1 MNAPMPSLAT
11 ADDALSQVDSFDS
24 VDAEPDEPIELTPF
38 LSLAVALL
46 YMLMADGAID
56 DHESSQLQAV
66 IGGNQDVL
74 ELAFEYVETISLDQ
88 FLKDAPALLSNEDK
102 LCILC
107 NLCDCLLA
115 DGVCE
120 QVEEELFQKICHSF
134 GYSSKSF
141 TTYYSAI
148 SLKNEKSLL
157 GPYEP
162 ELLDQE
168 VITPHLAMAAS
179 LIYMMSADG
188 DIAQEE
194 IGQLQVVIGEFENL
208 QTFAMQYV
216 RNVKMSQFC
225 SEAAS
230 VLNADQKLMI
240 LANVC
245 DCMMSDGKV
254 VEIEKRLFDN
264 LLAAFDVS
272 DKQFSSYYAPLE
284 IKNFKPFGTD
294 EEVKSLHTRKRTRK
308 KGRGSTFGMDLS
320 HKHSNAA
327 HGKREV
333 TGAANQG
340 EWQSEESQGSLSD
353 VVTRTMQENIQQ
365 VSDTFQD
372 DKDVERVSNNATE
385 KIREAVIGEVGR
397 DANLQNVQEVAALSN
412 VQKIGANGF
421 RKQQQGIGEGG
432 YSDNFQGLDFSG
444 FNLTPPNL
452 VSEVR
457 IDDLQ
462 KNIGQVHEKLNQFFP
477 KSNGRSVSAKES
489 KEKFANIRASKEVE
503 KSLSN
508 TVPVPSTTPSLPGN
522 PSVQLKPDAPQ
533 LKVSVPEVD
542 RQNKANLKNT
552 WPELNFQPVEVP
564 PSVRPTRKPIP
575 SDGMASQGTN
585 EAIEANQANQA
596 IEINQAIQANQT
608 TEVILNGYSDGPAE
622 LNEPHAS
629 QDGSLQTAAVQRQT
643 KASFG
648 RETHKPA
655 RSLKYFGMAA
665 LVIAMPLGVHGY
677 GQLYPTL
684 NCQGQTQQSRYWTTQ
699 GEPTSTSVVQ
709 ENKTSEMHKIEIR
722 RGEVYLDN
730 HRFPLYKELNQDNH
744 FAAQTP
750 VGFHGSYSSH
760 AVENMSYAFEFNA
773 ATQALRVF
781 SQSSGTRFIDGE
793 VGQMRVV
800 AVFAGQCS
808 KPWF

>member
-1 MNAPMPSLAT
+1 MNAPMSSLAT
-11 ADDALSQVDSFDS
+11 ADDALNQVDS
-24 VDAEPDEPIELTPF
+24 VDAVNAEPDEPIELTPF

-46 YMLMADGAID
+46 YMLMADGEID

-88 FLKDAPALLSNEDK
+88 FLKDAPAILSNEDK

-115 DGVCE
+115 DGVCQ
-120 QVEEELFQKICHSF
+120 QVEDELFQKICLSF

-157 GPYEP
+157 GTYDP
-162 ELLDQE
+162 EHLDQE

-194 IGQLQVVIGEFENL
+194 IGQLQVVIGEFQNL

-216 RNVKMSQFC
+216 RNIKMNQFC

-230 VLNADQKLMI
+230 VLNADQKLLI

-272 DKQFSSYYAPLE
+272 EKQFSSYYAPLE

-294 EEVKSLHTRKRTRK
+294 EEIKSLHTRKRKRN

-333 TGAANQG
+333 NGAANQG

-372 DKDVERVSNNATE
+372 EKDVERVSNNATE
-385 KIREAVIGEVGR
+385 KIREVVIGEVSD
-397 DANLQNVQEVAALSN
+397 DANLQKVQEASLLSN

-421 RKQQQGIGEGG
+421 RKKQQGIGEGG
-432 YSDNFQGLDFSG
+432 YADNLQGLDFSG
-444 FNLTPPNL
+444 FNLAPPIL
-452 VSEVR
+452 VSEIR

-462 KNIGQVHEKLNQFFP
+462 KNIGQVHGKLDRFFP
-477 KSNGRSVSAKES
+477 KRNGKSVLAAEP
-489 KEKFANIRASKEVE
+489 KEKFAITRASKEVD
-503 KSLSN
+503 KTLSN
-508 TVPVPSTTPSLPGN
+508 IAQVPATMLSKSSNSSLELTPDSPPVN
-522 PSVQLKPDAPQ
+522 
-533 LKVSVPEVD
+533 VSVSKVD
-542 RQNKANLKNT
+542 RQNKADLKNN
-552 WPELNFQPVEVP
+552 WPELNFQSVEVP
-564 PSVRPTRKPIP
+564 PSVRPARKSLSPKTDVNTSTEALAEAPVDLLEQAVTMAVTASGAVPIEGAVGATDAIGAKDATDAAGAHP
-575 SDGMASQGTN
+575 QNKKWLKLLGGATIAFVLPMA
-585 EAIEANQANQA
+585 
-596 IEINQAIQANQT
+596 
-608 TEVILNGYSDGPAE
+608 VY
-622 LNEPHAS
+622 
-629 QDGSLQTAAVQRQT
+629 
-643 KASFG
+643 
-648 RETHKPA
+648 
-655 RSLKYFGMAA
+655 
-665 LVIAMPLGVHGY
+665 GY
-677 GQLYPTL
+677 GVIYPSH
-684 NCQGQTQQSRYWTTQ
+684 NCQGQEQQTRLWTTQ
-699 GEPTSTSVVQ
+699 GDASLASATQ
-709 ENKTSEMHKIEIR
+709 ETQAAQAHRIEIR
-722 RGEVYLDN
+722 RGEIFLDN
-730 HRFPLYKELNQDNH
+730 HRFPFYKELNQDNH
-744 FAAQTP
+744 FATQTSS
-750 VGFHGSYSSH
+750 GFHGSYTSH
-760 AVENMSYAFEFNA
+760 AVENMVYAFDFNT
-773 ATQALRVF
+773 ATQALKIYT
-781 SQSSGTRFIDGE
+781 QSSGMRFIDGE
-793 VGQMRVV
+793 VGQMRVS
-800 AVFAGQCS
+800 AVFSGQCEN
-808 KPWF
+808 PWL

>member
-1 MNAPMPSLAT
+1 MSSLAT
-11 ADDALSQVDSFDS
+11 ADDALNQVDSYDS
-24 VDAEPDEPIELTPF
+24 GEAEPDEPIELTPF

-46 YMLMADGAID
+46 YMLMADGEID

-88 FLKDAPALLSNEDK
+88 FLKDAPAILSNEDK

-120 QVEEELFQKICHSF
+120 QVEDALFQKICISF
-134 GYSSKSF
+134 GYSAKSF

-157 GPYEP
+157 GPYDP

-168 VITPHLAMAAS
+168 VITPHLAMAVS

-208 QTFAMQYV
+208 QSFAMQYV
-216 RNVKMSQFC
+216 RNVKMNQFC

-230 VLNADQKLMI
+230 VLNADQKLLI
-240 LANVC
+240 LTNVC

-254 VEIEKRLFDN
+254 AEIEQRLFDN
-264 LLAAFDVS
+264 LLAAFGVS
-272 DKQFSSYYAPLE
+272 EKQFSSYYAPLE
-284 IKNFKPFGTD
+284 IKNFKPFGSD

-308 KGRGSTFGMDLS
+308 KGRGSTFGMNLS

-333 TGAANQG
+333 NDAANQG
-340 EWQSEESQGSLSD
+340 EWQSEESHGSLSD

-365 VSDTFQD
+365 VSDTFHD
-372 DKDVERVSNNATE
+372 EKDVERVSQNATE
-385 KIREAVIGEVGR
+385 KIREAVIGELSG
-397 DANLQNVQEVAALSN
+397 DANLQKVQEASLLSN

-421 RKQQQGIGEGG
+421 RKQQQGVGSGG
-432 YSDNFQGLDFSG
+432 YADNFQGLDFSG
-444 FNLTPPNL
+444 FNLAPPNL
-452 VSEVR
+452 VSEIR

-477 KSNGRSVSAKES
+477 KPNGKSVLAAEPR
-489 KEKFANIRASKEVE
+489 EKFAFNRASKEVD
-503 KSLSN
+503 KTLTNMAPVPMTSSLS
-508 TVPVPSTTPSLPGN
+508 SN
-522 PSVQLKPDAPQ
+522 PSVQSTPEASALNVP
-533 LKVSVPEVD
+533 VPEVD
-542 RQNKANLKNT
+542 RQNKVDLKNN
-552 WPELNFQPVEVP
+552 WPELNFQPVALA
-564 PSVRPTRKPIP
+564 PSVRPARKPLA
-575 SDGMASQGTN
+575 SDGLVFQDATA
-585 EAIEANQANQA
+585 AIEANQAKQASLTNQV
-596 IEINQAIQANQT
+596 
-608 TEVILNGYSDGPAE
+608 TEVSVNAYADETVQLDESIAASNGSTDYS
-622 LNEPHAS
+622 
-629 QDGSLQTAAVQRQT
+629 AVQRS
-643 KASFG
+643 KATSG
-648 RETHKPA
+648 SAPVRPV

-665 LVIAMPLGVHGY
+665 AVVIAMPMGVYGY
-677 GQLYPTL
+677 GAIYPSL
-684 NCQGQTQQSRYWTTQ
+684 NCQGQTQQSRFWTTP
-699 GEPTSTSVVQ
+699 GEAGSTSVMQ
-709 ENKTSEMHKIEIR
+709 ENKMTEMHKLEIR

-730 HRFPLYKELNQDNH
+730 HRFPLYKELNRDNH

-750 VGFHGSYSSH
+750 VGFHGSYTSH
-760 AVENMSYAFEFNA
+760 AVESMSYAFEFNA
-773 ATQALRVF
+773 QTQALRVF
-781 SQSSGTRFIDGE
+781 SQSSGMRFIDGE

-800 AVFAGQCS
+800 AVFVGQCS

>member
-1 MNAPMPSLAT
+1 MNAPMSSLAT
-11 ADDALSQVDSFDS
+11 ADDALNQVDS
-24 VDAEPDEPIELTPF
+24 VDAVDSEPDEPIELTPF

-46 YMLMADGAID
+46 YMLMADGEID

-74 ELAFEYVETISLDQ
+74 ELAFEYVETIALDQ
-88 FLKDAPALLSNEDK
+88 FLKDAPAILSNEDK

-120 QVEEELFQKICHSF
+120 QVEDELFQKICISF
-134 GYSSKSF
+134 GYSAKSF

-157 GPYEP
+157 GPYDP

-194 IGQLQVVIGEFENL
+194 IGQLQVVIGEFQNL

-216 RNVKMSQFC
+216 RNIKMNQFC

-230 VLNADQKLMI
+230 VLNADQKLLI

-272 DKQFSSYYAPLE
+272 EKQFSSYYAPLE

-294 EEVKSLHTRKRTRK
+294 EEIKSLHTRKRKRK

-320 HKHSNAA
+320 HKHSNADN
-327 HGKREV
+327 GRREV
-333 TGAANQG
+333 SGAANQG

-372 DKDVERVSNNATE
+372 EKDVERVSNNATE
-385 KIREAVIGEVGR
+385 KIREVVIGEVSD
-397 DANLQNVQEVAALSN
+397 DANLQKVQEASLPSN

-421 RKQQQGIGEGG
+421 RKKQQGIGEGG
-432 YSDNFQGLDFSG
+432 YADNLQGLDFSG
-444 FNLTPPNL
+444 FNLAPPIL
-452 VSEVR
+452 VSEIR

-462 KNIGQVHEKLNQFFP
+462 KNIGQVHGKLDRFFP
-477 KSNGRSVSAKES
+477 KRNGKSVLAAEP
-489 KEKFANIRASKEVE
+489 KEKFAITRASKEVD
-503 KSLSN
+503 KTLSN
-508 TVPVPSTTPSLPGN
+508 IAQVPATMLSKSSNSSLELTPESPPVN
-522 PSVQLKPDAPQ
+522 
-533 LKVSVPEVD
+533 VSVSKVD
-542 RQNKANLKNT
+542 RQNKADLKNN
-552 WPELNFQPVEVP
+552 WPELNFQSVEVP
-564 PSVRPTRKPIP
+564 PSVRPPRKSLSPKTDVNTSTEALAETPVDVFAQAVTMAVIP
-575 SDGMASQGTN
+575 SDAVP
-585 EAIEANQANQA
+585 IEGAVGATDAVGQR
-596 IEINQAIQANQT
+596 
-608 TEVILNGYSDGPAE
+608 
-622 LNEPHAS
+622 
-629 QDGSLQTAAVQRQT
+629 AADAAGAHPQN
-643 KASFG
+643 K
-648 RETHKPA
+648 KW
-655 RSLKYFGMAA
+655 LKLLSGAT
-665 LVIAMPLGVHGY
+665 IAFVLPMGVYGY
-677 GQLYPTL
+677 GVIYPSH
-684 NCQGQTQQSRYWTTQ
+684 NCQGQEQQTRLWTTQ
-699 GEPTSTSVVQ
+699 GDASLASATQ
-709 ENKTSEMHKIEIR
+709 ETQEAQAHRIEIR
-722 RGEVYLDN
+722 RGEIFLDN
-730 HRFPLYKELNQDNH
+730 HRFPFYKELNQDNH
-744 FAAQTP
+744 FATQTSS
-750 VGFHGSYSSH
+750 GFHGSYTSH
-760 AVENMSYAFEFNA
+760 AVENMVYAFDFNT
-773 ATQALRVF
+773 ATQALKIYT
-781 SQSSGTRFIDGE
+781 QSSGMRFIDGE
-793 VGQMRVV
+793 VGQMRVS
-800 AVFAGQCS
+800 AVFSGQCEN
-808 KPWF
+808 PWL

>member
-1 MNAPMPSLAT
+1 MNAPMSSLAT
-11 ADDALSQVDSFDS
+11 ADDALNQVDSVDA

-46 YMLMADGAID
+46 YMLMADGEID

-74 ELAFEYVETISLDQ
+74 ELAFEYVETIALDQ
-88 FLKDAPALLSNEDK
+88 FLKDAPAILSNEDK

-115 DGVCE
+115 DGVCQ
-120 QVEEELFQKICHSF
+120 QVEDELFQKICLSF

-157 GPYEP
+157 GTYDP

-216 RNVKMSQFC
+216 RNIKMNQFC

-230 VLNADQKLMI
+230 VLNADQKLLI
-240 LANVC
+240 LTNVC

-272 DKQFSSYYAPLE
+272 EKQFSSYYAPLE

-294 EEVKSLHTRKRTRK
+294 EEIKSLHTRKRTRK

-320 HKHSNAA
+320 HKHSNA
-327 HGKREV
+327 GNGRREV
-333 TGAANQG
+333 NGAANQG

-372 DKDVERVSNNATE
+372 EKDVERVSNNATE
-385 KIREAVIGEVGR
+385 KIREVVIGEVSD
-397 DANLQNVQEVAALSN
+397 DANLQKVQEASLLSN

-421 RKQQQGIGEGG
+421 RKKQQGIGEGG
-432 YSDNFQGLDFSG
+432 YADNLQGLDFSG
-444 FNLTPPNL
+444 FNLAPPIL
-452 VSEVR
+452 VSEIR

-462 KNIGQVHEKLNQFFP
+462 KNIGQVHGKLDRFFP
-477 KSNGRSVSAKES
+477 KRNGKSVLAAEP
-489 KEKFANIRASKEVE
+489 KEKFAITRASKEVD
-503 KSLSN
+503 KTLSN
-508 TVPVPSTTPSLPGN
+508 IAQVPATMLSKSSNSSLELTPDSPPVN
-522 PSVQLKPDAPQ
+522 
-533 LKVSVPEVD
+533 VSVSKVD
-542 RQNKANLKNT
+542 RQNKADLKNN
-552 WPELNFQPVEVP
+552 WPELNFQSVEVP
-564 PSVRPTRKPIP
+564 PSVRPPRKSLSPKTDVNTSTEALAETPVDVFAQAVTMAVIP
-575 SDGMASQGTN
+575 SDAVP
-585 EAIEANQANQA
+585 IEGAVGATDAVGQR
-596 IEINQAIQANQT
+596 
-608 TEVILNGYSDGPAE
+608 
-622 LNEPHAS
+622 
-629 QDGSLQTAAVQRQT
+629 AADAAGAHPQN
-643 KASFG
+643 K
-648 RETHKPA
+648 KW
-655 RSLKYFGMAA
+655 LKLLGGAT
-665 LVIAMPLGVHGY
+665 IAFVLPMGVYGY
-677 GQLYPTL
+677 GVIYPSH
-684 NCQGQTQQSRYWTTQ
+684 NCQGQEQQTRLWTTQ
-699 GEPTSTSVVQ
+699 GDASLASATQ
-709 ENKTSEMHKIEIR
+709 ETQAAQAHRIEIR
-722 RGEVYLDN
+722 RGEIFLDN
-730 HRFPLYKELNQDNH
+730 HRFPFYKELNQDNH
-744 FAAQTP
+744 FATQTSS
-750 VGFHGSYSSH
+750 GFHGSYTSH
-760 AVENMSYAFEFNA
+760 AVENMVYAFDFNT
-773 ATQALRVF
+773 ATQALKIYT
-781 SQSSGTRFIDGE
+781 QSSGMRFIDGE
-793 VGQMRVV
+793 VGQMRVS
-800 AVFAGQCS
+800 AVFSGQCEN
-808 KPWF
+808 PWL

>member
-1 MNAPMPSLAT
+1 MNAPMSSLAT
-11 ADDALSQVDSFDS
+11 ADDALNQVDSVDA

-46 YMLMADGAID
+46 YMLMADGEID

-74 ELAFEYVETISLDQ
+74 ELAFEYVETIALDQ
-88 FLKDAPALLSNEDK
+88 FLKDAPAILSNEDK

-107 NLCDCLLA
+107 NMCDCLLA

-120 QVEEELFQKICHSF
+120 QVEDDLFQKICISF

-157 GPYEP
+157 GPYDQ

-168 VITPHLAMAAS
+168 QITPHLAMAAS

-216 RNVKMSQFC
+216 RNIKMNQFC
-225 SEAAS
+225 SEAA
-230 VLNADQKLMI
+230 VALNADQKLLI

-272 DKQFSSYYAPLE
+272 EKQFSSYYAPLE

-294 EEVKSLHTRKRTRK
+294 EEIKSLHTRKRKRK

-320 HKHSNAA
+320 HKHSNA
-327 HGKREV
+327 GNGRREV
-333 TGAANQG
+333 NGAANQG

-372 DKDVERVSNNATE
+372 EKDVERVSNNATE
-385 KIREAVIGEVGR
+385 KIREVVIGEVSD
-397 DANLQNVQEVAALSN
+397 DANLQKVQEASLLSN

-421 RKQQQGIGEGG
+421 RKKQQGIGEGG
-432 YSDNFQGLDFSG
+432 YADNLQGLDFSG
-444 FNLTPPNL
+444 FNLAPPIL
-452 VSEVR
+452 VSEIR

-462 KNIGQVHEKLNQFFP
+462 KNIGQVHGKLDRFFP
-477 KSNGRSVSAKES
+477 KRNGKSVLAAEP
-489 KEKFANIRASKEVE
+489 KEKFAITRASKEVD
-503 KSLSN
+503 KTLSN
-508 TVPVPSTTPSLPGN
+508 IAQVPATMLSKSSNSSLELTPDSPPVN
-522 PSVQLKPDAPQ
+522 
-533 LKVSVPEVD
+533 VSVSKVD
-542 RQNKANLKNT
+542 RQNKADLKNN
-552 WPELNFQPVEVP
+552 WPELNFQSVEVP
-564 PSVRPTRKPIP
+564 PSVRPPRKSLSPKTDVNTSTEALAETPVDVFAQDVTMAVIP
-575 SDGMASQGTN
+575 SDAVPIEGAVGATDAVGQRAADAAGAHPQNKKWLKLLSGATIAFVLPMA
-585 EAIEANQANQA
+585 
-596 IEINQAIQANQT
+596 
-608 TEVILNGYSDGPAE
+608 VY
-622 LNEPHAS
+622 
-629 QDGSLQTAAVQRQT
+629 
-643 KASFG
+643 
-648 RETHKPA
+648 
-655 RSLKYFGMAA
+655 
-665 LVIAMPLGVHGY
+665 GY
-677 GQLYPTL
+677 GVIYPSH
-684 NCQGQTQQSRYWTTQ
+684 NCQGQEQQTRLWTTQ
-699 GEPTSTSVVQ
+699 GDASLASATQ
-709 ENKTSEMHKIEIR
+709 ETQAAQAHRIEIR
-722 RGEVYLDN
+722 RGEIFLDN
-730 HRFPLYKELNQDNH
+730 HRFPFYKELNQDNH
-744 FAAQTP
+744 FATKTSS
-750 VGFHGSYSSH
+750 GFHGSYTSH
-760 AVENMSYAFEFNA
+760 AVENMVYAFDFNT
-773 ATQALRVF
+773 ATQALKIYT
-781 SQSSGTRFIDGE
+781 QSSGMRFIDGE
-793 VGQMRVV
+793 VGQMRVS
-800 AVFAGQCS
+800 AVFSGQCEN
-808 KPWF
+808 PWL

>member
-1 MNAPMPSLAT
+1 MNAPMSSLAT
-11 ADDALSQVDSFDS
+11 ADDALNQVDSFDS
-24 VDAEPDEPIELTPF
+24 GEAEPDEPIELTPF

-46 YMLMADGAID
+46 YMLMADGEID

-88 FLKDAPALLSNEDK
+88 FLKDAPAVLSNEDK

-120 QVEEELFQKICHSF
+120 QVEDELFQKICISF
-134 GYSSKSF
+134 GYSAKSF

-148 SLKNEKSLL
+148 SLKNAKSLL
-157 GPYEP
+157 CPYDP
-162 ELLDQE
+162 ELLGQE
-168 VITPHLAMAAS
+168 VITPHLAMAVS

-208 QTFAMQYV
+208 QSFAMQYV
-216 RNVKMSQFC
+216 RNVKMNQFC

-230 VLNADQKLMI
+230 ALNADQKLLI
-240 LANVC
+240 LTNVC
-245 DCMMSDGKV
+245 DCMMSDGQV
-254 VEIEKRLFDN
+254 AEIEMRVFAA

-272 DKQFSSYYAPLE
+272 EKQFSTYYAPLE
-284 IKNFKPFGTD
+284 IKNFKPFGSD

-333 TGAANQG
+333 NDAANQG
-340 EWQSEESQGSLSD
+340 EWQSEESHGSLSD

-365 VSDTFQD
+365 VSDTFKD
-372 DKDVERVSNNATE
+372 EKDVERVSQNATE
-385 KIREAVIGEVGR
+385 KIREAVIGELSG
-397 DANLQNVQEVAALSN
+397 DANLQKVQEASLLSN

-421 RKQQQGIGEGG
+421 RKQQQGVGSGG
-432 YSDNFQGLDFSG
+432 YADNFQGLDFSG
-444 FNLTPPNL
+444 FNLVPPNL
-452 VSEVR
+452 VSEIR

-462 KNIGQVHEKLNQFFP
+462 KNIGQVHEKLDQFFP
-477 KSNGRSVSAKES
+477 IPNAKSVLAAGPR
-489 KEKFANIRASKEVE
+489 EKFVFIRA
-503 KSLSN
+503 
-508 TVPVPSTTPSLPGN
+508 
-522 PSVQLKPDAPQ
+522 PSVQSSPDTYALNVP
-533 LKVSVPEVD
+533 VPEVD
-542 RQNKANLKNT
+542 RQNKVDLKNN
-552 WPELNFQPVEVP
+552 WPELNFQPVALA
-564 PSVRPTRKPIP
+564 PSVRLARKPVA
-575 SDGMASQGTN
+575 SVGLASQVAN
-585 EAIEANQANQA
+585 VAIDANQASL
-596 IEINQAIQANQT
+596 T
-608 TEVILNGYSDGPAE
+608 HHVTEVSVN
-622 LNEPHAS
+622 AS
-629 QDGSLQTAAVQRQT
+629 ADETVQLDEAISSLDGSTEYSVVQRS
-643 KASFG
+643 KATSG
-648 RETHKPA
+648 SAPVKPV

-665 LVIAMPLGVHGY
+665 AVVIAMPMGVYGY
-677 GQLYPTL
+677 GAIYPSL
-684 NCQGQTQQSRYWTTQ
+684 NCQGQTQQSRFWTTP
-699 GEPTSTSVVQ
+699 GEAGSTSVMQ
-709 ENKTSEMHKIEIR
+709 ENKMTEMHKLEIR

-730 HRFPLYKELNQDNH
+730 HRFPLYKELNRDNH

-750 VGFHGSYSSH
+750 VGFHGSYTSH
-760 AVENMSYAFEFNA
+760 AVESMSYAFEFNA
-773 ATQALRVF
+773 LTQALRVF
-781 SQSSGTRFIDGE
+781 SQSSGMRFIDGE

-800 AVFAGQCS
+800 AIFAGQCS